1 MLVTRM
7 LSGVEEGGRR
17 EVERRWS
24 WSGEAGQLF
33 CCSKL
38 FTLRLRSPP
47 PQLLFSFSVS
57 SDRASTS
64 SWPDL
69 QLDVIEYEDGVAAGL
84 VGQPCSVSPSLA
96 SFSRTYLGVVA
107 RGEGLGAGE
116 R

>member
-57 SDRASTS
+57 SDRASPSPWPGS
-64 SWPDL
+64 SGCRGP
-69 QLDVIEYEDGVAAGL
+69 VEVAA
-84 VGQPCSVSPSLA
+84 
-96 SFSRTYLGVVA
+96 VA
-107 RGEGLGAGE
+107 R
-116 R
+116 RKI